1 MDMNADTVTST
12 SERSYIDIGFV
23 RFSCGHNVDVCGR
36 NLDVCGH
43 NVDVCGR
50 NLDVNVLKKW
60 LFLATLGSPFF
71 IAQT

>member
-1 MDMNADTVTST
+1 MNADTVTST
-12 SERSYIDIGFV
+12 SERGYINIGFV
-23 RFSCGHNVDVCGR
+23 RFSCGHSVDVCGH

-43 NVDVCGR
+43 

>member
-36 NLDVCGH
+36 NLDVCG
-43 NVDVCGR
+43 R
-50 NLDVNVLKKW
+50 NPDVNVLKKW

>member
-1 MDMNADTVTST
+1 MNADIVTST
-12 SERSYIDIGFV
+12 SKRSYIDIGFV
-23 RFSCGHNVDVCGR
+23 RFS
-36 NLDVCGH
+36 CGH

>member
-23 RFSCGHNVDVCGR
+23 RFSCGHNVDVCGH

-43 NVDVCGR
+43 

>member
-1 MDMNADTVTST
+1 MNADTVTST
-12 SERSYIDIGFV
+12 SERGYIDIGFV
-23 RFSCGHNVDVCGR
+23 RFSCGHNVDVCGH

-43 NVDVCGR
+43 

>member
-1 MDMNADTVTST
+1 VDMNADIVTST
-12 SERSYIDIGFV
+12 SKRSYIDIGFV
-23 RFSCGHNVDVCGR
+23 RFSCGHNLDVCGH

-43 NVDVCGR
+43 